1 MLNDFV
7 TLLAQTSA
15 ATPAPKQA
23 PPGAGNVLMI
33 GFLLMIVVFYF
44 VLFRGNKKQKQ
55 QREQLM
61 NSLSKN
67 TRVMTI
73 GGVLGT
79 VVSVRDNEVVLKVD
93 ESTNTKMTFLKSA
106 IQKVISE
113 GESPA
118 G

>member
-1 MLNDFV
+1 MSGDFV
-7 TLLAQTSA
+7 TLLAQTST
-15 ATPAPKQA
+15 ATPAPTQA
-23 PPGAGNVLMI
+23 PQGAGNVLMI

-55 QREQLM
+55 EREKLM
-61 NSLSKN
+61 NNLTKN
-67 TRVMTI
+67 TKVMTI

-113 GESPA
+113 GETPTS
-118 G
+118 